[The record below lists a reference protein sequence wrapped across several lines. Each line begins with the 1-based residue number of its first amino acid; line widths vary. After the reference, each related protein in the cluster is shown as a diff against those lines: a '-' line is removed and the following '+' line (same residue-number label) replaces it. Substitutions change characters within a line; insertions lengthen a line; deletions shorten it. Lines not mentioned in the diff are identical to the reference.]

1 MDAILSQ
8 DMEPFWLE
16 NNLTPS
22 NGDLSES
29 QSLPVPV
36 NLAFIGFGKDAI
48 SLWIDAARHKDDLE
62 NHEML
67 GCWEQIVGPLK
78 QDPFE
83 EQSKTLTKLFD
94 LYLFLTTGKLELPEI
109 DVSKPRNPA
118 ELRFPVT
125 ISRDQILKLAEYC
138 PRVTQEDIMAVYVL
152 YESQEKHD
160 IYLLTMIL
168 NEVFSRDEI
177 LSIFERINC

>member
-1 MDAILSQ
+1 MDALLSE

-29 QSLPVPV
+29 QKLPVPV
-36 NLAFIGFGKDAI
+36 NPAFIGFGQDAI
-48 SLWIDAARHKDDLE
+48 SLWIDAARNKDDLE
-62 NHEML
+62 NQPTL
-67 GCWEQIVGPLK
+67 GCWEQIVGPCK
-78 QDPFE
+78 ADPFE
-83 EQSKTLTKLFD
+83 EQSKTLAKLFD
-94 LYLFLTTGKLELPEI
+94 LYLLLTTGKTELQPI
-109 DVSKPRNPA
+109 DVSKPRNLG
-118 ELRFPVT
+118 ELRFPIT
-125 ISRDQILKLAEYC
+125 ISKDQILKLADYC
-138 PRVTQEDIMAVYVL
+138 PRVTPEDIMEVYRL

-177 LSIFERINC
+177 LSIFERFNI